1 MSNYIYAALDQL
13 KYLIQT
19 SFWLAPVIAFIAGV
33 LTSMTPCAL
42 SSIPLVIGYVGGT
55 GVSKE
60 NPKRAFA
67 LSLVFAL
74 GTAITFTVLGT
85 IASLAGN
92 LVGITSR
99 WWFLFLGLLMVV
111 LALQT
116 WGLIN
121 IIPSTNLLSKNKLRG
136 YAGSLIAGIL
146 AGIFSSPCATPVL
159 IALLTIVASK
169 GSLAWGI
176 MLLLLYSI
184 GHGFLSVLAGTS
196 VGLVQKITSSS
207 RYGTFAVIIKI
218 AMGIIILGIGLYMI
232 FLFL

>member
-1 MSNYIYAALDQL
+1 MSEAIYAVLEQL
-13 KYLIQT
+13 KDLIQT
-19 SFWLAPVIAFIAGV
+19 SFWLAPLVAFIAGV
-33 LTSMTPCAL
+33 LTSITPCAL

-55 GVSKE
+55 GVAKQ
-60 NPKRAFA
+60 NPKRAFT

-74 GTAITFTVLGT
+74 GTAVTFTVLGT

-92 LVGITSR
+92 LIGITSR
-99 WWFLFLGLLMVV
+99 WWYLFLGILMVV

-116 WGLIN
+116 WEVIN

-136 YAGSLIAGIL
+136 YAGSLAAGIL

-159 IALLTIVASK
+159 IALLSIVASK

-176 MLLLLYSI
+176 MLLLFYSI
-184 GHGFLSVLAGTS
+184 GHGVLSVIAGTS

-207 RYGTFAVIIKI
+207 KYGVFSAIVKI
-218 AMGIIILGIGLYMI
+218 VMGLIILGIGLYMI
-232 FLFL
+232 YLFL